1 MCVIIPVT
9 STTKNDKE
17 MKTYITSKEEI
28 QEATEEAVSRLL
40 SEQLPALVRKAAQ
53 KQWMTTQ
60 EAMDYLQVS
69 RRHLQYL
76 RTSRQLPFSKDGRTI
91 RYHVDDLDEFLEK
104 RKVGT
109 KK

>member
-1 MCVIIPVT
+1 
-9 STTKNDKE
+9 
-17 MKTYITSKEEI
+17 MKTYIASKEEI
-28 QEATEEAVSRLL
+28 EQATERAVSRFL
-40 SEQLPALVRKAAQ
+40 SDRLPEMIRKAAQ
-53 KQWMTTQ
+53 KPWLTTA
-60 EAMDYLQVS
+60 EACEYLNVS